1 MKLVLVQGL
10 VILVSELSVPVQNL
24 LLCQM
29 ISRKML
35 VPGQKLHTGAMIS
48 RKNTEILME
57 AATVLQAR

>member
-1 MKLVLVQGL
+1 M
-10 VILVSELSVPVQNL
+10 ISELTKLSVPVQNL

-29 ISRKML
+29 TLRKI

>member
-1 MKLVLVQGL
+1 MKLVLEQGL
-10 VILVSELSVPVQNL
+10 LDLISDVSVPVQNL

-29 ISRKML
+29 KLRKML
-35 VPGQKLHTGAMIS
+35 VPGQKLHTGAMMS